1 MYIKKERTLVLLK
14 PDAVQRSLVGEII
27 SRFERVGLKI
37 VGLKFI
43 APDEKRAYD
52 HYVKNEDE
60 IRALGERSIEGKKK
74 AGMDVDGEDPRALGE
89 KIINGLV
96 SFLTSGPVVAIAIE
110 GHQAIKIVRKLV
122 GSTEPLNSDVGTIRG
137 DFTVDSYQIADA
149 DSRAVRN
156 LVHASS
162 NEFEAEYELKLWF
175 DESELVSYRNAR
187 DAVLYDVVWK
197 KDA

>member
-1 MYIKKERTLVLLK
+1 MKKERTLVLLK

-37 VGLKFI
+37 VGLKFLL
-43 APDEKRAYD
+43 PDEKRAYT
-52 HYVKNEDE
+52 HYVKNEEE
-60 IRALGERSIEGKKK
+60 IVALGERSIEGKKK
-74 AGMDVDGEDPRALGE
+74 SGMDVTGEDPRALGE

-122 GSTEPLNSDVGTIRG
+122 GSTEPLSSDVGTIRG

-149 DSRAVRN
+149 DGRAVRN

-162 NEFEAEYELKLWF
+162 NEFEAAYELKLWF

-187 DAVLYDVVWK
+187 DAVLYDVE
-197 KDA
+197 

>member
-1 MYIKKERTLVLLK
+1 MKKERTLVLLK

-43 APDEKRAYD
+43 VPDEKRAYT
-52 HYVKNEDE
+52 HYVKNEEE
-60 IRALGERSIEGKKK
+60 ITALGERSIEGKKK
-74 AGMDVDGEDPRALGE
+74 SGMDTTGEDPRALGE
-89 KIINGLV
+89 KIIHGLV

-122 GSTEPLNSDVGTIRG
+122 GSTEPLSSDVGTIRG
-137 DFTVDSYQIADA
+137 DFTVDSYQIADI
-149 DSRAVRN
+149 DGRAVRN

-187 DAVLYDVVWK
+187 DAVLYDIEWK
-197 KDA
+197 KEA

>member
-1 MYIKKERTLVLLK
+1 MKKERTLVLLK

-37 VGLKFI
+37 VGLKFLL
-43 APDEKRAYD
+43 PDEKRAYT
-52 HYVKNEDE
+52 HYVKNEEE
-60 IRALGERSIEGKKK
+60 IVALGERSIEGKKK
-74 AGMDVDGEDPRALGE
+74 SGMDVTGEDPRALGE

-122 GSTEPLNSDVGTIRG
+122 GSTEPLSSDVGTIRG

-149 DSRAVRN
+149 DGRAVRN

-162 NEFEAEYELKLWF
+162 NEFEAAYELKLWF

-187 DAVLYDVVWK
+187 DAVLYDVEWK
-197 KDA
+197 KES